1 MMVQRR
7 SRAESTV
14 DAIRDR
20 DDEKKQATILAAR
33 RNMLATTLI
42 CRYVSNTGS
51 VKAWVGYTN
60 VDGSLGS
67 SLGFLAVDPFFFGK
81 EGFDVLALS
90 LQGTAVFQETIMVS
104 VGVEG
109 F

>member
-33 RNMLATTLI
+33 RKTFAITLI
-42 CRYVSNTGS
+42 CWDVSKENACRY
-51 VKAWVGYTN
+51 
-60 VDGSLGS
+60 
-67 SLGFLAVDPFFFGK
+67 
-81 EGFDVLALS
+81 
-90 LQGTAVFQETIMVS
+90 
-104 VGVEG
+104 
-109 F
+109 